1 METSESSFPLQP
13 ASLVLSYTEV
23 GLLHS
28 ALDLLEPSD
37 PVSSLRQR
45 LGEFMRHG
53 EESQVENSVSGSTSA
68 PAPALVAAPDADRN
82 NPPGNGGPCPRNG
95 RALRLGRQ
103 WRASGIFQRAA
114 NLTSDSIILDLASA
128 HYNSPLEG
136 PAAWVQSVKSFL
148 FSKAMNFKG
157 SDLSS
162 VIARCRTLGSKDIAG
177 RFFLMLSEMQIAFTC
192 QR

>member
-1 METSESSFPLQP
+1 M
-13 ASLVLSYTEV
+13 
-23 GLLHS
+23 H
-28 ALDLLEPSD
+28 
-37 PVSSLRQR
+37 
-45 LGEFMRHG
+45 HG
-53 EESQVENSVSGSTSA
+53 EESQVENNVSGSPSA
-68 PAPALVAAPDADRN
+68 PAPAPVAAPDTDRN
-82 NPPGNGGPCPRNG
+82 NPPGNRGPCPQNG

-128 HYNSPLEG
+128 HYKSPLEG
-136 PAAWVQSVKSFL
+136 PASWVQSVKSFL
-148 FSKAMNFKG
+148 SSRAMNFKG

-162 VIARCRTLGSKDIAG
+162 VIAQCQTLGSKDIAG